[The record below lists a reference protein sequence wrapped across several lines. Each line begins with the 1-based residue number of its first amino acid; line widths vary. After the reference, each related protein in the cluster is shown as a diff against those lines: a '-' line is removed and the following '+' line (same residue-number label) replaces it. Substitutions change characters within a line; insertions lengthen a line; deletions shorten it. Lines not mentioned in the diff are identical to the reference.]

1 MSVAFEGNAYLDAS
15 VIVNTT
21 IGNSSI
27 KTSSLDMLDSFG
39 NYQNITNVAS
49 PVNPHDVVIKEY
61 IDTFTNNQTIV
72 LTGTNGTLISSILY
86 GSYIITI
93 KNIVNNGPS
102 AIYNLSKKNSSVLP
116 HRIRINSCPDIA
128 SSTYLNV
135 TWDISSGI
143 FLSKS
148 TGSFDGSYDIKLT

>member
-1 MSVAFEGNAYLDAS
+1 MSVAFEGNAYLDTS

-21 IGNSSI
+21 IGNSVI
-27 KTSSLDMLDSFG
+27 TKSSLDMLDSLG

-49 PVNPHDVVIKEY
+49 PINPHDVVIKEY

-72 LTGTNGTLISSILY
+72 LSGTNGSLISSILY

-102 AIYNLSKKNSSVLP
+102 AIYNLSKKNASVLP
-116 HRIRINSCPDIA
+116 HRIRINSCPDI
-128 SSTYLNV
+128 STSTYLNV
-135 TWDISSGI
+135 TWNINGGI
-143 FLSKS
+143 YLSKN
-148 TGSFDGSYDIKLT
+148 TQFFDGNYDIKLT